1 MAVPLPEGDE
11 MSQLRESRR
20 KTGPKYFLEVP
31 LSSLRTEDGRVDK
44 CRTEYFPHNETQ
56 FTTSVKYVP
65 RPKRSSDRM
74 KLAIALTGI
83 IGGLYGL
90 WLLWESM
97 Q

>member
-1 MAVPLPEGDE
+1 

-20 KTGPKYFLEVP
+20 KNDYKYYIELPAPNITQVR
-31 LSSLRTEDGRVDK
+31 SAVKGEDRK
-44 CRTEYFPHNETQ
+44 
-56 FTTSVKYVP
+56 VP
-65 RPKRSSDRM
+65 RRDPK
-74 KLAIALTGI
+74 KLLIALTGI